1 MRIYPSLFD
10 EMSRADASPRQRNES
25 FSEYLNRSANHEAT
39 EIRARLESWFERFSV
54 EAHDDVRGRFRADDD
69 QAHQGAVFEL
79 FMHELLSHLG
89 CTVEVHPSVVGTGS
103 RPDFLARHGDCFF
116 YVETKVIE
124 PSASPFARNPLEEDA
139 VARINEL
146 SSPHFHIVAQVEGRL
161 SSALSR
167 EQIVRPFIDLL
178 VAHDPDE
185 VQRLVDRV
193 GPFAAP
199 SRTIESGSWRLQ
211 GWLIPIAPE
220 RRGRG
225 RSQPLVIG
233 PARTEMIDCSTS
245 VQHAILKKAN
255 KYGQLDSP
263 LVVAVNV
270 RHPFFD
276 KDDEI
281 EALFGKEQV
290 VYYEDR
296 PDLSPKLGRKP
307 DGVWIRGGYQPRYTR
322 LSAVL
327 MFRDL
332 LPWNLH
338 DVPTC
343 LYVNPFAGD
352 MKLPEVLYRLPYAR
366 ANKDEIHWFGG
377 ENIGQI
383 LEGGD

>member
-1 MRIYPSLFD
+1 MTIQPSLCD
-10 EMSRADASPRQRNES
+10 DMKRTDASPRQRNEP
-25 FSEYLNRSANHEAT
+25 FFAYLNRSAHGEAT
-39 EIRARLESWFERFSV
+39 EIRARLESWFERFPV

-79 FMHELLSHLG
+79 FIHELLSHLG
-89 CTVEVHPSVVGTGS
+89 CAVKVHPSVAGTGS
-103 RPDFLARHGDCFF
+103 RPDFLARHGDCLF

-146 SSPHFHIVAQVEGRL
+146 SSPHFHILAQVEGRL
-161 SSALSR
+161 SGALSR
-167 EQIVRPFIDLL
+167 EHVVRPFIDLL
-178 VAHDPDE
+178 AAHDPDE
-185 VQRLVDRV
+185 VQRVVDMV

-220 RRGRG
+220 RRGGG

-233 PARTEMIDCSTS
+233 PARTETIDCSTS

-270 RHPFFD
+270 RNPFFD
-276 KDDEI
+276 KVDEI

-296 PDLSPKLGRKP
+296 PDRSSKLSRKP
-307 DGVWIRGGYQPRYTR
+307 DGVWIQGGHQPRYKR

-327 MFRDL
+327 VFRDL
-332 LPWNLH
+332 VPWNLR

-343 LYVNPFAGD
+343 FYVNPFTGGD

-366 ANKDEIHWFGG
+366 AHKDEIHWFGG

-383 LEGGD
+383 LEG